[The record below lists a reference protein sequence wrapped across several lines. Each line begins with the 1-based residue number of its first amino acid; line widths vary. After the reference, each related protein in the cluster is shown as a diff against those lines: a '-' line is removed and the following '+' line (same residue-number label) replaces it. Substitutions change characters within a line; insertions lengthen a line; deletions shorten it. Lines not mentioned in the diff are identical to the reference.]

1 MMLKFHLLKSIG
13 IIAATVLLIITTG
26 PAAAYSCKTEFTEA
40 QALIQEAETLVKPDT
55 DSRILALIEKAKG
68 MAKAGII
75 SHEKANERHIGDNGK
90 HMHGQAVSMGRQAQ
104 SIAKE
109 ALFLLTGEPR

>member
-1 MMLKFHLLKSIG
+1 MCK
-13 IIAATVLLIITTG
+13 IIPLAVSKVIVSTVLVMLVSG
-26 PAAAYSCKTEFTEA
+26 PASAYSCKTEFQTA
-40 QALIQEAETLVKPDT
+40 QALIQEAEALVKSNT
-55 DSRILALIEKAKG
+55 DSRIIALIEKAKG
-68 MAKAGII
+68 ISKAGFI
-75 SHEKANERHIGDNGK
+75 SHDRANEKHVGANGK